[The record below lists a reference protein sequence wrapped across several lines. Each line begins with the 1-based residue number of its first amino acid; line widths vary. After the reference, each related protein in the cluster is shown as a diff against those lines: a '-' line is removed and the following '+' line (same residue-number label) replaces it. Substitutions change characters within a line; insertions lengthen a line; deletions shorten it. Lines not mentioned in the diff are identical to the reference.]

1 MYSCTRKGTIV
12 DLQIPHME
20 DIEGDI
26 NTLQKNEKDMRAA
39 NVVRAL
45 CCVVCCKLCFVFYS
59 FIYLCV
65 SSDLF
70 P

>member
-1 MYSCTRKGTIV
+1 
-12 DLQIPHME
+12 ME

-45 CCVVCCKLCFVFYS
+45 CCVVLCCVLQVVFCFL
-59 FIYLCV
+59 FIYLFV
-65 SSDLF
+65 R
-70 P
+70 